1 MYLCLND
8 FSIISCKSVNS
19 EKSVISMVH
28 GRNLSGKA
36 NPDILN
42 SYIFPFLGVPNES
55 VVVPPTVGFDAGVF
69 KLDKERFIVAATDPV
84 LGIPTEYFG
93 FFIFHYSASDVA
105 VFGAKP
111 QYLINSVIF
120 PENYNLEIVKK
131 IFVQLNEECLKY
143 NVSILTG
150 HTGFYPSVT
159 TPLANSTVIGFV
171 DQEHLVLPS
180 NAKPGDLILLTK
192 SLGLEVAVMMTFSN
206 SRLMQQFLS
215 TEEINRL
222 KSKITSLTVVPEAML
237 LSQNLLANAM
247 HDVTEGGLSTALP
260 EVANAANL
268 GFVIYEEKLPY
279 LPIINQIATEY
290 DVNSLAFSS
299 TGTLLA
305 AVSPDKV
312 QRAQE
317 ILLRNEIQSVVI
329 GKFVNDPRVRKIKS
343 LSNNEEKNFPEF
355 IQDPYSKL
363 INL

>member
-1 MYLCLND
+1 M
-8 FSIISCKSVNS
+8 F
-19 EKSVISMVH
+19 H

-36 NPDILN
+36 NPDILK
-42 SYIFPFLGVPNES
+42 SYIFPYLGNS
-55 VVVPPTVGFDAGVF
+55 NKNIVVPPTVGFDAGVF
-69 KLDKERFIVAATDPV
+69 KLDRERFVVAATDPV
-84 LGIPTEYFG
+84 LGIPIEYFG

-120 PENYNLEIVKK
+120 PENYDLKIVKK
-131 IFVQLNEECLKY
+131 IFIQLHDECLRY
-143 NVSILTG
+143 NAFILTG

-159 TPLANSTVIGFV
+159 SPIANSTVIGFV
-171 DQEHLVLPS
+171 DKEHLVLPS

-206 SRLMQQFLS
+206 PSLMQRFLS
-215 TEEINRL
+215 TNEINCL
-222 KSKITSLTVVPEAML
+222 KSEITSLTVVPEALL

-290 DVNSLAFSS
+290 DVNPLAFSS

-343 LSNNEEKNFPEF
+343 LSDNVEKNFPEF
-355 IQDPYSKL
+355 LQDPYSKL
-363 INL
+363 IDL